1 MYNEMV
7 MIEKVF
13 VKSIESNLA
22 IDFLVNPETCV
33 NRSQERTVFV
43 MKISQTELK
52 FRLAL
57 KFQERRVFAS
67 FCGKIVG
74 SPARDS
80 ISRPLLQ
87 V

>member
-1 MYNEMV
+1 MKMV
-7 MIEKVF
+7 VIEQVF

-22 IDFLVNPETCV
+22 IDFLDNPETCV

-57 KFQERRVFAS
+57 
-67 FCGKIVG
+67 
-74 SPARDS
+74 
-80 ISRPLLQ
+80 
-87 V
+87 